1 MQHLRGIA
9 QRGLDVVRDHDDG
22 DIVAEVDELDE
33 IVQLP
38 RRHGVQPGDRLV
50 EQQQLLRGAQGA
62 REQHA
67 LLLAAG
73 ERLIALVF
81 QIVDSHALLILQRGG
96 ASVFTEN
103 GLKEIHENIAVYK
116 RNAKVQMDALDELG
130 IWYCG
135 GKNAPY
141 IWFRCPDG
149 MSSWEMFDLLLNKA
163 QIVGT
168 PGEGFG
174 KCGEGYFRLSMFGD
188 PDDTKEAAKRMK
200 ELLKK

>member
-33 IVQLP
+33 VVQLP

-81 QIVDSHALLILQRGG
+81 QVLNAHALQIFQRSG
-96 ASVFTEN
+96 AVRF
-103 GLKEIHENIAVYK
+103 GIKRPAVHP
-116 RNAKVQMDALDELG
+116 VQ
-130 IWYCG
+130 
-135 GKNAPY
+135 P
-141 IWFRCPDG
+141 
-149 MSSWEMFDLLLNKA
+149 
-163 QIVGT
+163 
-168 PGEGFG
+168 PGEHDLHHARG
-174 KCGEGYFRLSMFGD
+174 KIALQLRLL
-188 PDDTKEAAKRMK
+188 R
-200 ELLKK
+200 